1 MVVPKKNKLNL
12 LGYVDVLKN
21 IILIDIYLLS
31 SINMNINEININLAQ
46 EIKKRTAGSVIDVLA
61 EILPLSKEAIYRRLR
76 GDVSFSYPEVVLIS
90 KKLQISLDEINFNNI
105 DYFTFNIANQIDI
118 SSTDL
123 YNKIY
128 SYGINYLIDN
138 INNDISHFCLTGTR
152 IPISLI
158 GNYEYLSKFR
168 FLKWMYENRGL
179 QIYRS
184 KLSEIIIS
192 EKSSSLLLEFT
203 TMLRQIKSTFI
214 LNDMMFEHYMKDVKH
229 FVSLGLIDKTDVDL
243 IKQDLHKLTYEFE
256 TMVASGKYKD
266 GAQVS
271 VYLTDINIDSTFGYV
286 EKGKADFT
294 YTKIFGMNYALS
306 KSLHMLEMY
315 KNAFED
321 LKDYATMISQSGSAK
336 RTAFFNKQHQ
346 IIDEIL

>member
-1 MVVPKKNKLNL
+1 MT
-12 LGYVDVLKN
+12 N
-21 IILIDIYLLS
+21 ITKINTILI
-31 SINMNINEININLAQ
+31 EK
-46 EIKKRTAGSVIDVLA
+46 IKKKATGPVIDVLT

-76 GDVSFSYPEVVLIS
+76 GEVLFSYAEAVLIS
-90 KKLQISLDEINFNNI
+90 KKIDFSIDEINDMHNE
-105 DYFTFNIANQIDI
+105 YFIFSLIKPKMSSVGKTFDETLAFWVDNLIHSDQPEIAH
-118 SSTDL
+118 L
-123 YNKIY
+123 
-128 SYGINYLIDN
+128 
-138 INNDISHFCLTGTR
+138 CLTSTGL
-152 IPISLI
+152 PVSLV